1 LKRRAAAMFDPGR
14 KERVGQTKLRIA
26 RVGLGTAPLGNL
38 YVPVNE
44 EEAVSTVRRAVEVGF
59 AHVDTAPFY
68 GFGLS
73 EERVGGALSEVGRDR
88 FTVSTKVGRVLVRAG
103 RSEARRQSYWAVASP
118 MTAVFDFS
126 AEGVKKS
133 IEGSRRRLKLDRF
146 DILLLHDCDEHVE
159 QALRE
164 AYPVL
169 ATMKDVGETAAIG
182 AGLNSYETAL
192 KLAREEQFDCF
203 LLAGR
208 YTLLEQGA
216 MDEFLPLCHD
226 RKIGLLVGGPFNSG
240 ILASDPSPSSRY
252 NYDTAPADVLEKAR
266 RIKEVCDKYGVPLSA
281 AALQFILAHPT
292 VTSVIPGCRSQ
303 SEVESNRRALDVS
316 IPSTLWEELKG
327 EGLLREDAPTP

>member
-1 LKRRAAAMFDPGR
+1 MFDPER
-14 KERVGQTKLRIA
+14 KERVGQTKLWIA

-38 YVPVNE
+38 YEPVSE
-44 EEAVSTVRRAVEVGF
+44 EEAISTVRKAVEVGF
-59 AHVDTAPFY
+59 THVDTAPFY
-68 GFGLS
+68 GFGIS
-73 EERVGGALSEVGRDR
+73 EERVGKALSELARGR
-88 FTVSTKVGRVLVRAG
+88 FTLSTKVGRVLVRAG
-103 RSEARRQSYWAVASP
+103 MSGSRKQSYWAVSSP

-133 IEGSRRRLKLDRF
+133 IEGSRSRLKLERF
-146 DILLLHDCDEHVE
+146 EILLLHDCDQHVE
-159 QALRE
+159 QALKE

-169 ATMKDVGETAAIG
+169 SRMREAGETDAIG

-226 RKIGLLVGGPFNSG
+226 EKIGVLVGGPFNSG
-240 ILASDPSPSSRY
+240 ILASDPSPASKY
-252 NYDTAPADVLEKAR
+252 NYERAPAEVLERAR
-266 RIKEVCDKYGVPLSA
+266 RIKVVCDRHGVPLRA
-281 AALQFILAHPT
+281 AALQFILANPT
-292 VTSVIPGCRSQ
+292 VTCVIPGCRSR
-303 SEVESNRRALDVS
+303 SEVESNRRALDIR
-316 IPSTLWEELKG
+316 IPRALWEELKG

>member
-1 LKRRAAAMFDPGR
+1 MFDLGKR
-14 KERVGQTKLRIA
+14 ERVGQTKLWIA

-38 YVPVNE
+38 YEPVME
-44 EEAVSTVRRAVEVGF
+44 EEAISTVRKAVEVGF
-59 AHVDTAPFY
+59 THVDTAPFY

-73 EERVGGALSEVGRDR
+73 EERVGKALSAVGRDR
-88 FTVSTKVGRVLVRAG
+88 FTLSTKVGRVLVRSG
-103 RSEARRQSYWAVASP
+103 RTEAMGQSYWAVQSR

-126 AEGVKKS
+126 AGGVKKS
-133 IEGSRRRLKLDRF
+133 IEGSRRRLMLDRF
-146 DILLLHDCDEHVE
+146 EILLLHDCDQHVE

-169 ATMKDVGETAAIG
+169 ARMRDSGETDAIG
-182 AGLNSYETAL
+182 AGLNSHETAL

-226 RKIGLLVGGPFNSG
+226 ERIGVLAGGPFNSG
-240 ILASDPSPSSRY
+240 ILASDPSPGSRY
-252 NYDTAPADVLEKAR
+252 NYDRVPADVLEKAR
-266 RIKEVCDKYGVPLSA
+266 RIKEVCDRHGVPLRA

-292 VTSVIPGCRSQ
+292 VTSVIPGCRSRA
-303 SEVESNRRALDVS
+303 EVESNRRALDVR
-316 IPSTLWEELKG
+316 IPRALWEDLKG